1 MKHRSSL
8 KLAPIEVAE
17 NTVTDTNIGAPVV
30 AMDVDSG
37 DTLTYMLDATP
48 MTIRALFDIDSTTG
62 PVENRGST
70 GL

>member
-1 MKHRSSL
+1 MKPLR
-8 KLAPIEVAE
+8 AIQVAE

-37 DTLTYMLDATP
+37 DTWTYTLGGTDA
-48 MTIRALFDIDSTTG
+48 AEFDIESTTTG
-62 PVENRGST
+62 GQLKTDGTT